1 MPDQDPYAVPPHVA
15 EGSAEPH
22 PGADQGVDQRAGS
35 QPKPYGQATAP
46 VAGEPT
52 HPPYGSAASAP
63 GGPSPQER
71 MAVLRRTRVT
81 LLIGMLGLPLAVF
94 VAPVGVA
101 LGVLALVRLLKDRSA
116 IRAARLGGAAEVIPL
131 VTAITAIVIGT
142 IVSAL
147 IALFSR
153 EILDYRACVDA
164 ANTVIAEN
172 RCDEEFM
179 DALRDRLPG

>member
-15 EGSAEPH
+15 EGSGEPH
-22 PGADQGVDQRAGS
+22 PEADQRAGS
-35 QPKPYGQATAP
+35 HSKTYGQPALPA
-46 VAGEPT
+46 AGEPT
-52 HPPYGSAASAP
+52 PPPYGTAASAS
-63 GGPSPQER
+63 GGPSPKER
-71 MAVLRRTRVT
+71 MAVLRRARVS
-81 LLIGMLGLPLAVF
+81 LLIGMLGMLLAVF

-101 LGVLALVRLLKDRSA
+101 LGVLALVRLLKDRAA

-131 VTAITAIVIGT
+131 VAALSAIVIGT

-147 IALFSR
+147 IALFYR
-153 EILDYRACVDA
+153 EILDYRACMDG

-172 RCDEEFM
+172 KCDDEFM